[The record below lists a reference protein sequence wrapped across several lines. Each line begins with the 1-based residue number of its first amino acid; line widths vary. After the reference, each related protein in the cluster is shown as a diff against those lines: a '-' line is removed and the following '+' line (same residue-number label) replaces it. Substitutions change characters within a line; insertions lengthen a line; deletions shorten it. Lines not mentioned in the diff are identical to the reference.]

1 MRIKYVIAIIIIIT
15 IIWVIINNEIKDN
28 EAKELAKLLTG
39 SSSDVTTI
47 TTIGSNVAEVKRYY
61 VTNSTDTIPSG
72 QSWVRIRNCNSGVGK
87 IDFGGG
93 YADLEEAGS
102 SGDTYYTDFLK
113 QGKVSPQIKLD
124 AIGTK
129 FLVEYSK

>member
-1 MRIKYVIAIIIIIT
+1 MRIKYLIAIIIIIT
-15 IIWVIINNEIKDN
+15 IVWVIINNEIKDN
-28 EAKELAKLLTG
+28 EAKELAKALTG
-39 SSSDVTTI
+39 SSSDVFI
-47 TTIGSNVAEVKRYY
+47 TSTASNIAEVKRYY
-61 VTNSTDTIPSG
+61 VNNSTDTIPSG
-72 QSWVRIRNCNSGVGK
+72 QSWVRIRNCTAVVGK

-124 AIGTK
+124 ATGTK